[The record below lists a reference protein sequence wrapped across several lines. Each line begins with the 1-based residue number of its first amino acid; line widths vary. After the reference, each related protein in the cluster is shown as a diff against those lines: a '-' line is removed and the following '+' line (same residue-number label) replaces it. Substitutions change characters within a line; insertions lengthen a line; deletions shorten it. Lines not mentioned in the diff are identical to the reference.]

1 MIRRHHGDVATIGD
15 VIMGIFQ
22 RSQPPSAGRAPMTPA
37 ARQNDHDPVKI
48 GVLATRTLRDHGT
61 RAVAASMSAA
71 LTGPYPRGNR
81 LQPPAQHGKIFLCR
95 HVITLPG
102 EIVPVHH

>member
-1 MIRRHHGDVATIGD
+1 VIRRHHGDVATIGD

-22 RSQPPSAGRAPMTPA
+22 RSQPPSA
-37 ARQNDHDPVKI
+37 ARQNDHDPVKM